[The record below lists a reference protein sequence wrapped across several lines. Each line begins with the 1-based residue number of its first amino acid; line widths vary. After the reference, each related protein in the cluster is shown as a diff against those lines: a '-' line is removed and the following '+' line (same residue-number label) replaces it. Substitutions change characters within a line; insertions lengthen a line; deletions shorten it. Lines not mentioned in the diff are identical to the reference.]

1 MKKYILYLSVNLS
14 IREYQRFVG
23 KNFVFRPKAY
33 LEPSQTSTMEL
44 FWEDFVNYFRKKLQ
58 CRFLTLVLDTP
69 LTWLLNDT
77 KIYLSS
83 TVFCIDD
90 RMY

>member
-14 IREYQRFVG
+14 IREYQRSVG

-69 LTWLLNDT
+69 LTLLLNDT